1 MWFLYAQSSLFP
13 QTGLYWTNLLLLV
26 STSHPRCTAGPSR
39 DRAILVLGRWGT
51 TISWEIL
58 TTLRNSCFMGV
69 SDLAFVTVVHDLTLF
84 FNFSVFV
91 SNLSLNSGKLLS
103 VGTVSF
109 VFVSGTPALLGVV
122 EGSVLDES

>member
-1 MWFLYAQSSLFP
+1 M
-13 QTGLYWTNLLLLV
+13 GL
-26 STSHPRCTAGPSR
+26 
-39 DRAILVLGRWGT
+39 
-51 TISWEIL
+51 
-58 TTLRNSCFMGV
+58 